1 MWFLSAWKGDLFRN
15 ILIVKTRSISKRGT
29 IKIPI
34 TIAGPEN
41 NLKSVV
47 KCSLISII
55 FIASIDSIKPS
66 SIEPV
71 SPIKIF
77 EGVILNQTI
86 AKYYLPSGHTPQIN
100 GIKPDFEVF
109 ASPNPTDK
117 DKLGI
122 REKDLYAFLPNG
134 GEEFK
139 QEPEIIHTL
148 NERQKCAEKT
158 GFARL
163 IYNSST
169 DLIKPDFQLLYAQDI
184 SNCFLDFFKKNKK

>member
-77 EGVILNQTI
+77 EGVILNRKNATNDPSKANETI
-86 AKYYLPSGHTPQIN
+86 
-100 GIKPDFEVF
+100 D
-109 ASPNPTDK
+109 
-117 DKLGI
+117 
-122 REKDLYAFLPNG
+122 
-134 GEEFK
+134 
-139 QEPEIIHTL
+139 
-148 NERQKCAEKT
+148 
-158 GFARL
+158 
-163 IYNSST
+163 
-169 DLIKPDFQLLYAQDI
+169 
-184 SNCFLDFFKKNKK
+184 NCFVSSV